1 MQLFVLVIS
10 VSVIAHVIIV
20 SMLELITYV
29 YVLYK

>member
-10 VSVIAHVIIV
+10 VSVIPHVIV